1 MIAIIGGNRTLLS
14 NASSVSSNYEV
25 VTMKYKE
32 EPIMAHIKTADEE
45 YITTTND
52 CCIIGGNRAL
62 LIKQC

>member
-32 EPIMAHIKTADEE
+32 APIMAHIKTADEE
-45 YITTTND
+45 YITNT
-52 CCIIGGNRAL
+52 AL
-62 LIKQC
+62 LAGKDPYWASSAS